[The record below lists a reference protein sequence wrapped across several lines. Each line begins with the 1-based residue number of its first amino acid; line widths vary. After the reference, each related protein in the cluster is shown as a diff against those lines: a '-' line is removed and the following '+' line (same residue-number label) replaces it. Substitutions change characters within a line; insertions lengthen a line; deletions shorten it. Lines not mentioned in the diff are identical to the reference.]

1 MSVTIIIPTL
11 NEAAN
16 IQNLVSAILNVNP
29 NSKIIICDDGSTDK
43 TQEIVSNLKK
53 VKLLDRS
60 KAKVHGLT
68 ASVID
73 GIKQSGTKYN
83 IVMDADFQHPP
94 EKINAIHNLLK
105 AGNDIVIGVRE
116 KIPSKWPLN
125 RKIISLIATLLAK
138 IRLIISGKYTKD
150 PLSGFFGFKTELVK
164 NIISKKRFELE
175 GYKILFEILKY
186 SPRKIK
192 IAEFSYT
199 FSTRAQGSSKLKKK
213 QMICFL
219 KALFK

>member
-1 MSVTIIIPTL
+1 MSITIIIPTL

-16 IQNLVSAILNVNP
+16 IKNLVSAILNINP
-29 NSKIIICDDGSTDK
+29 TSKLIICDDGSTDK
-43 TQEIVSNLKK
+43 TKEIVSNLKK

-68 ASVID
+68 ASVIE
-73 GIKQSGTKYN
+73 GINQSDTKYS

-94 EKINAIHNLLK
+94 EKINAIYKLLK
-105 AGNDIVIGVRE
+105 VNNDIVIGVRR
-116 KIPSKWPLN
+116 KIPLNWPLN
-125 RKIISLIATLLAK
+125 RKIISLIAALSAK
-138 IRLIISGKYTKD
+138 LRLILSGKYTKD

-164 NIISKKRFELE
+164 NIISKKKFELE

-186 SPRKIK
+186 APRKIK
-192 IAEFSYT
+192 IAETSYIFSA
-199 FSTRAQGSSKLKKK
+199 RALGSSKLRKK